1 MPERRR
7 DVRVAAAGRA
17 GGVVVLPLTLL
28 VALTVLTQ
36 LASVAYTSAAAF
48 DEVWL
53 QSTAALL
60 LVTTPL
66 AAAGLWLGNRIG
78 LGTPLLSALLAGRP
92 GSVRR
97 LVGTAAR
104 AAAWGL
110 AVGALLWGLRLV
122 TVSYL
127 PPELPELGHRGAVG
141 GLLVALAAAVGEE
154 VWLRLG
160 FMTIVAWLL
169 IRVRAGSGLTAP
181 IAWVAIT
188 VAAAAFG
195 AIHLPQLA
203 AAGAA
208 TGVGVAATL
217 AGNMLVGILCGRLF
231 WRHGLLAAIFAH
243 FFVDLVL
250 HVLPALVG

>member
-1 MPERRR
+1 
-7 DVRVAAAGRA
+7 
-17 GGVVVLPLTLL
+17 
-28 VALTVLTQ
+28 VLTQ

-48 DEVWL
+48 HEVWL
-53 QSTAALL
+53 RSAVALL

-66 AAAGLWLGNRIG
+66 AALGLWLGSRIG
-78 LGTPLLSALLAGRP
+78 LGTPVLSALLAGRQ
-92 GSVRR
+92 GSLRQ
-97 LVGTAAR
+97 LVEAKAR

-110 AVGALLWGLRLV
+110 SVGALLWALRLV

-127 PPELPELGHRGAVG
+127 PPELPELGHRGVVG

-154 VWLRLG
+154 IWLRLG
-160 FMTIVAWLL
+160 LMTIVAWLL
-169 IRVRAGSGLTAP
+169 VRVRAGSGLTPP

-208 TGVGVAATL
+208 TGIGVIATL
-217 AGNMLVGILCGRLF
+217 AGNMLVGVLCGWFF

>member
-1 MPERRR
+1 MPGR
-7 DVRVAAAGRA
+7 DGEVRVAAPGPKDDAF
-17 GGVVVLPLTLL
+17 VLPLAAL

-36 LASVAYTSAAAF
+36 LASVAYTAASAF
-48 DEVWL
+48 DQVWL
-53 QSTAALL
+53 RSTVALL
-60 LVTTPL
+60 LLTTPL
-66 AAAGLWLGNRIG
+66 AALGLRLGRRIG
-78 LGTPLLSALLAGRP
+78 LGTPVLSALLAGRK
-92 GSVRR
+92 GSLRQ
-97 LVGTAAR
+97 LAGTAAR

-110 AVGALLWGLRLV
+110 SVGALLWALRIV
-122 TVSYL
+122 TEPYL
-127 PPELPELGHRGAVG
+127 PPDLPELGHRGALG

-160 FMTIVAWLL
+160 FMTIVAWLV
-169 IRVRAGSGLTAP
+169 IRVRAGSRLTAP
-181 IAWVAIT
+181 IAWLAIT

-208 TGVGVAATL
+208 TGIGVAATL
-217 AGNMLVGILCGRLF
+217 AGNMLVGVLCGWLF

>member
-1 MPERRR
+1 MLDR
-7 DVRVAAAGRA
+7 DRAIRVAASGPT
-17 GGVVVLPLTLL
+17 GGAIVLPLAAL

-36 LASVAYTSAAAF
+36 LASVAYTSASAF
-48 DEVWL
+48 DQVWL
-53 QSTAALL
+53 RSTVALL

-66 AAAGLWLGNRIG
+66 AALGLRLGSRIG
-78 LGTPLLSALLAGRP
+78 LGTPLLSALLAGRQ
-92 GSVRR
+92 GSLRQLR
-97 LVGTAAR
+97 GTAAR

-110 AVGALLWGLRLV
+110 SVGGLLWALRIV
-122 TVSYL
+122 TEPNL
-127 PPELPELGHRGAVG
+127 PPALPELGHRGVVG

-160 FMTIVAWLL
+160 VMTIVAWLL
-169 IRVRAGSGLTAP
+169 IRVRAGSGLTP
-181 IAWVAIT
+181 SIARVAIT
-188 VAAAAFG
+188 VAAVAFG
-195 AIHLPQLA
+195 AMHLPQLA

-217 AGNMLVGILCGRLF
+217 AGNMLVGVLCGWLY
-231 WRHGLLAAIFAH
+231 WRHGLLAAMFAH

>member
-1 MPERRR
+1 MPDR
-7 DVRVAAAGRA
+7 DREVRVTASGRS
-17 GGVVVLPLTLL
+17 GGAFVLSLALL

-36 LASVAYTSAAAF
+36 LASVGYTSANAF
-48 DEVWL
+48 HQIWL
-53 QSTAALL
+53 RSTVALL

-66 AAAGLWLGNRIG
+66 AALGLGLGSRIG
-78 LGTPLLSALLAGRP
+78 LGTPLLSALMAGRQ
-92 GSVRR
+92 GSLRQ
-97 LVGTAAR
+97 LAGTAAR

-110 AVGALLWGLRLV
+110 AVGALLWALRLV
-122 TVSYL
+122 TLPYL
-127 PPELPELGHRGAVG
+127 PPELPELGHRGVVG

-160 FMTIVAWLL
+160 FMTVVAWLL
-169 IRVRAGSGLTAP
+169 VRGRAGSALTPP

-188 VAAAAFG
+188 VAAAAF
-195 AIHLPQLA
+195 AIMHLPQLA

-217 AGNMLVGILCGRLF
+217 AGNLLVGILFGWLF
-231 WRHGLLAAIFAH
+231 WTRGLLAAMFAH

>member
-1 MPERRR
+1 MPDR
-7 DVRVAAAGRA
+7 DRA
-17 GGVVVLPLTLL
+17 TRATASGPKGGAFGLPLAVL
-28 VALTVLTQ
+28 VLLTVLTQ

-48 DEVWL
+48 DQVWL
-53 QSTAALL
+53 RSTMALL

-66 AAAGLWLGNRIG
+66 AALGLRLGSRIG
-78 LGTPLLSALLAGRP
+78 LGTPVLSALLAGRQ
-92 GSVRR
+92 GALRQFAD
-97 LVGTAAR
+97 TAAR

-110 AVGALLWGLRLV
+110 SVGALLWALRLV

-127 PPELPELGHRGAVG
+127 PPQLPELGHRGVVG
-141 GLLVALAAAVGEE
+141 GMLVALAAAVGEE

-160 FMTIVAWLL
+160 FMTIAAALL
-169 IRVRAGSGLTAP
+169 VRVRQGSGLTP
-181 IAWVAIT
+181 SIAWVAIT
-188 VAAAAFG
+188 LAAVAFG

-208 TGVGVAATL
+208 TGVGIAATL
-217 AGNMLVGILCGRLF
+217 AGNMLVGVLCGWFF
-231 WRHGLLAAIFAH
+231 WRHGLLAAMFAH

>member
-1 MPERRR
+1 MPDR
-7 DVRVAAAGRA
+7 DREIRGAVSGPKGSAF
-17 GGVVVLPLTLL
+17 VLPLAAL

-36 LASVAYTSAAAF
+36 LASVAYTSASAF
-48 DEVWL
+48 EQVWL
-53 QSTAALL
+53 RSTVALL

-66 AAAGLWLGNRIG
+66 AGLGLRLGSRIG
-78 LGTPLLSALLAGRP
+78 LGTPVLSALLAGRQ
-92 GSVRR
+92 GSLRQLR
-97 LVGTAAR
+97 GTAAR
-104 AAAWGL
+104 SAAWGL
-110 AVGALLWGLRLV
+110 SVGALLWALRIV
-122 TVSYL
+122 TEPDL
-127 PPELPELGHRGAVG
+127 PPALPELGHRGVEG

-160 FMTIVAWLL
+160 VMTIVAWLL
-169 IRVRAGSGLTAP
+169 TRVRAGSGLTP
-181 IAWVAIT
+181 SIAWVAIT
-188 VAAAAFG
+188 VAAVAFG

-217 AGNMLVGILCGRLF
+217 AGNMLVGVLCGWLY
-231 WRHGLLAAIFAH
+231 WRHGLLAAMFAH